1 MAGESRAGENGEKGV
16 EESKPSF
23 HFKVADFIVRNS
35 RALILIL
42 SPILSLVSTYN
53 LGFNRTQMIAVAA
66 FTMSVLGAFLYWRYK
81 LIIAFTSVTI
91 LLMLG
96 IMDVETLIESA
107 EFDIILFLIA
117 MTLIVSPLKR
127 VGFFRWLTILL
138 LKASKYSMTR
148 LLIYFMFT
156 SMILAAVMGAVTS
169 IVLTS
174 TMIMEFCSYFELD
187 PTILLIGSIL
197 ATNIGSS
204 ATALGNPVGLV
215 LALGAG
221 LSFEEFIRWAS
232 PPAVISVV
240 IIAMIFAK
248 YYRQEL
254 MDMQRKLIEIV
265 EERGIVLDIWSAVG
279 DIKKFS
285 AASLTFTLTILA
297 ITLHKSIEHVLHL
310 KGITMLVGI
319 AFLGAAAAL
328 MLYREEAKEIVEREV
343 DWWSILFIAFLF
355 GQTGA
360 LKYTGVTEKIAEL
373 MINFAGGSKE
383 ILIAVIAGAVLVLSA
398 FLDNVPTVAAF
409 IPIVLSL
416 EKKGLEVYPLWW
428 IILIAG
434 CYAGN
439 LTPLASAANIV
450 ALGILEKRNV
460 KITFKDWLKM
470 SVPPTIITF
479 VLALAIILVQI
490 HLF

>member
-1 MAGESRAGENGEKGV
+1 MPENMNSEGEVKKQLEEKTV
-16 EESKPSF
+16 KNKFNFHSK
-23 HFKVADFIVRNS
+23 
-35 RALILIL
+35 LIK
-42 SPILSLVSTYN
+42 LVSNNSKTIILTYN
-53 LGFNRTQMIAVAA
+53 LGFTRTQIVAVAA
-66 FTMSVLGAFLYWRYK
+66 FVMSVLGAFLFWKYK

-96 IMDVETLIESA
+96 VMDVDTLIESA

-138 LKASKYSMTR
+138 LKVSKLNMIH
-148 LLIYFMFT
+148 LLIYFMLT
-156 SMILAAVMGAVTS
+156 SMLLAAIMGAVTS

-187 PTILLIGSIL
+187 PTMLLIASIL

-204 ATALGNPVGLV
+204 ATALGNPVGLI

-221 LSFEEFIRWAS
+221 LSFEEFIRWAC
-232 PPAVISVV
+232 PPAIISV
-240 IIAMIFAK
+240 ILISLIFTR
-248 YYRQEL
+248 YYRVQLNRMQEKI
-254 MDMQRKLIEIV
+254 MEIIEI
-265 EERGIVLDIWSAVG
+265 RGVTLDIWSAVE
-279 DIKKFS
+279 DVRKFS
-285 AASLTFTLTILA
+285 VASVTFTVTILA
-297 ITLHKSIEHVLHL
+297 IAFHKSIEHILHL
-310 KGITMLVGI
+310 KGVTMLVGI

-328 MLYREEAKEIVEREV
+328 LLYREESKEIVEREV

-360 LKYTGVTEKIAEL
+360 LKYTGVTEKLAEL
-373 MINFAGGSKE
+373 MVKATGESQIM
-383 ILIAVIAGAVLVLSA
+383 LIAVISISVLVLSA

-409 IPIVLSL
+409 IPIILSL
-416 EKKGLEVYPLWW
+416 QRRGIEVYPLWW
-428 IILIAG
+428 ILLIAG

-450 ALGILEKRNV
+450 ALGILEKRKV

-470 SVPPTIITF
+470 SVPPTILVFII
-479 VLALAIILVQI
+479 ALSLILTQM
-490 HLF
+490 HLM